1 MKKDILKIAGVK
13 SEKEFYK
20 KYPTEAAFMKAHK
33 KEFKKAAMGAAMV
46 NDQLTQLTDFSN
58 PPQAQAGKALWHAE
72 WDQHPDMDYQPA
84 YNETI
89 ERDLPGGSDQPQPV
103 TKQTPTAAKPAAKG
117 NVNVSVVDFM
127 NSKGLKSDFNTRKG
141 LAQQYGIKD
150 YKGTA
155 EQNMQ
160 LLSQLK
166 GKASASKKAEAP
178 KKTETTAPKT
188 TETGAPKKT
197 AAAAQAKPKPK
208 LSKAE
213 QYIADDPY
221 FFAEESDPE
230 WIKQLDSP
238 FSGLRNLGARVVLDR
253 DPKAALKLA
262 AMGAL
267 GGLGKMIL
275 QKTEEL
281 YPYNPNQI
289 GAPPPKQISNYP
301 NAPRQIGG
309 RPTPTG
315 WSTESGMRS
324 GQYPMREDGG
334 DIPMAYDGLQ
344 IDPMTGQVI
353 SPRGMVSMDD
363 TQALGMQDYGAKGLG
378 AVGNKSNG
386 LSNLKG
392 MFSTESPNNVWGGI
406 QNIVQGGL
414 QYKEDRNNYLRA
426 NQWGKIA
433 GLVGQSRKD
442 ERVKDKYLTLEDMKF
457 NQDQFFPSRGT
468 GYGILESAQDGMQ
481 IGGNPTEIQNMYTN
495 EDTIY
500 SDLGYEPLQD
510 SVKQYQFGGLFPNW
524 KTDATQFGAQNA
536 GGLGGIAG
544 GLLGGGSGQASG
556 TSTMLSGFGQLA
568 GTAFGGPLGG
578 VIGSAAGGLLGGV
591 FGAAEE
597 KKMKQAQDQITS
609 LGGTQ
614 SVFNFQNQH
623 HGIFQN
629 GGSVVDYMNANNM
642 NSSYNSRKKMYKN
655 LFDEEFSGTA
665 EQNTK
670 LLQHLRSSSNKTASS
685 SKSQSSKKS
694 TKAIGEQT
702 FGPLPAKKQTGVYDV
717 TAFPENRNLESGVIV
732 DKNTNNAYVLQGNKI
747 VNSFPV
753 LTGQARDSNINEGY
767 NYVENH
773 PEGRA
778 TPTGSYMMN
787 PAANLYGEPGFR
799 LNPIAAFDQSAP
811 RARNLAEHITYN
823 PSERDKYYDMPGDK
837 RNRSHGCVNCR
848 KSDISQLTSMF
859 PKGDT
864 TMVIDTRNAL
874 DQNFLSNIPQK
885 EHGGWVSHDWQP
897 QVITQF
903 GGYDMKDLLKDDE
916 TMNTLRAGG
925 HLSYYTPPS
934 EEAMQTYAMGGDVQV
949 DGRGELEV
957 QGYNPVTAASGAN
970 GNIGIT
976 RGPSHDNGGF
986 NVQRGG
992 NVVEVEGGETA
1003 LYQAD
1008 HGASIDPQTGGPQQN
1023 FLILG
1028 DMKTGGLGKLVGQ
1041 NANESTLKKITK
1053 GKKIEDMKFK
1063 KLGNNVAKLT
1073 GNLNKKENK
1082 FLDLTDSDDRLKQST
1097 ARVGLEGIGM
1107 QYEDLDNIQ
1116 NDLMNYQEA
1125 YHSAAKDHGYDDTPE
1140 FLKDLKQ
1147 GKIEDNMAKF
1157 GAKMETAQFGLGMFA
1172 NEQWNPQPI
1181 AQPTVQQP
1189 VVQKPKA
1196 APSAYR
1202 AYASEPTETTNL
1214 ANVSD
1219 TDLKDLYAKAEA
1231 QGRGKAVLAF
1241 QKAFHAK
1248 YPELARS
1255 IIGEEKYGV
1264 TNFGKSKNLT
1274 KADLRSNEDGIF
1286 RERTKRY
1293 MAAIRQAQKV
1303 PGPEIG
1309 KKTIPTPPNITA
1321 KVPNISTPQQ
1331 VTPVKDK
1338 TKLADLYNMFS
1349 PYFKRS
1355 IKNPLDPR
1363 QLAGEFYN
1371 LSHNQLEGVKAQ
1383 GFQPY
1388 LETPYSVSFQDQ
1400 MNANQAD
1407 FNAMERQLGGNPS
1420 ALASLAAQKY
1430 AANSGVLGQQ
1440 SRANQE
1446 LQMGAYNRNRA
1457 ALNDS
1462 WLKNLAIYDQQ
1473 ADRNARAKSLTKAQD
1488 YESLRSMGDKLAR
1501 ARNEE
1506 LAANV
1511 QDNMNPNFTW
1521 GPKGRIYST
1530 GMANFEIPQVATA
1543 DPEFLKQYSDYLE
1556 KKAGKSTKVKNGGI
1570 VKEYKKL

>member
-1 MKKDILKIAGVK
+1 MKKDMLKIAGVK

-33 KEFKKAAMGAAMV
+33 KEFKKAAMGASMV
-46 NDQLTQLTDFSN
+46 NKQLTQLTDFSN
-58 PPQAQAGKALWHAE
+58 PPQA
-72 WDQHPDMDYQPA
+72 
-84 YNETI
+84 
-89 ERDLPGGSDQPQPV
+89 
-103 TKQTPTAAKPAAKG
+103 
-117 NVNVSVVDFM
+117 
-127 NSKGLKSDFNTRKG
+127 
-141 LAQQYGIKD
+141 
-150 YKGTA
+150 
-155 EQNMQ
+155 
-160 LLSQLK
+160 
-166 GKASASKKAEAP
+166 
-178 KKTETTAPKT
+178 
-188 TETGAPKKT
+188 
-197 AAAAQAKPKPK
+197 
-208 LSKAE
+208 
-213 QYIADDPY
+213 
-221 FFAEESDPE
+221 
-230 WIKQLDSP
+230 
-238 FSGLRNLGARVVLDR
+238 
-253 DPKAALKLA
+253 
-262 AMGAL
+262 
-267 GGLGKMIL
+267 
-275 QKTEEL
+275 
-281 YPYNPNQI
+281 
-289 GAPPPKQISNYP
+289 
-301 NAPRQIGG
+301 
-309 RPTPTG
+309 
-315 WSTESGMRS
+315 
-324 GQYPMREDGG
+324 
-334 DIPMAYDGLQ
+334 YDGMS

-363 TQALGMQDYGAKGLG
+363 TQALGMSNYGAKGLG

-386 LSNLKG
+386 LNNLKG
-392 MFSTESPNNVWGGI
+392 MFSTESPNNVWGGV

-433 GLVGQSRKD
+433 GLVGKSRKD

-642 NSSYNSRKKMYKN
+642 NSSYNNRKKMYKN

-670 LLQHLRSSSNKTASS
+670 LLQHLRSSSNKTASP

-925 HLSYYTPPS
+925 HLKNYTAPS
-934 EEAMQTYAMGGDVQV
+934 EEAMSTERPDFAMGGQLKTTWGGKAETISQNPYLPGTGETVMFKGNSHEES
-949 DGRGELEV
+949 DGNGHTGIGVKYGE
-957 QGYNPVTAASGAN
+957 GAQDSYTDYAEY
-970 GNIGIT
+970 GT
-976 RGPSHDNGGF
+976 EQADAH
-986 NVQRGG
+986 
-992 NVVEVEGGETA
+992 VEVEDNEPAAQLTDPETGDTN
-1003 LYQAD
+1003 LVVY
-1008 HGASIDPQTGGPQQN
+1008 GNMKIPSYGVSE
-1023 FLILG
+1023 LG
-1028 DMKTGGLGKLVGQ
+1028 D
-1041 NANESTLKKITK
+1041 KKAK
-1053 GKKIEDMKFK
+1053 GKKFKHIANEYSKQEATQNKIIEK
-1063 KLGNNVAKLT
+1063 GLT
-1073 GNLNKKENK
+1073 LI
-1082 FLDLTDSDDRLKQST
+1082 DSVDSDNPFDLLKLQAGHAMVTGANMKQKELAYKKQLLAGIQNAILDT
-1097 ARVGLEGIGM
+1097 AKEHGLESDALAKGKIKK
-1107 QYEDLDNIQ
+1107 
-1116 NDLMNYQEA
+1116 
-1125 YHSAAKDHGYDDTPE
+1125 AKDSD
-1140 FLKDLKQ
+1140 
-1147 GKIEDNMAKF
+1147 MAKF

-1196 APSAYR
+1196 TSSAYR
-1202 AYASEPTETTNL
+1202 AYASEPSETTNL
-1214 ANVSD
+1214 SNVSD
-1219 TDLKDLYAKAEA
+1219 TDLEDLYAKAEA

-1264 TNFGKSKNLT
+1264 TNLGKSKNLT
-1274 KADLRSNEDGIF
+1274 KADLRSNEDGIL